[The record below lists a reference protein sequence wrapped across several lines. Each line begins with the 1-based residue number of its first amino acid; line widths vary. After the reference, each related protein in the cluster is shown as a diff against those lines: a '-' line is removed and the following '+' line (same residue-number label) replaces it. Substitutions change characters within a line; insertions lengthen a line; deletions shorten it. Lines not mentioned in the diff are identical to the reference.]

1 MGKGWGKESVDI
13 KSTAQ
18 SKEKN
23 DKLDF
28 IKIKKKITLCENIT
42 LREIICKLHMSNKL
56 YPEYVKNSYN
66 SMVRKLSEK
75 MGKRLLILSRDKIYF
90 SLFLPLSIVKHYVYY
105 I

>member
-1 MGKGWGKESVDI
+1 M
-13 KSTAQ
+13 
-18 SKEKN
+18 
-23 DKLDF
+23 
-28 IKIKKKITLCENIT
+28 T

>member
-1 MGKGWGKESVDI
+1 
-13 KSTAQ
+13 
-18 SKEKN
+18 
-23 DKLDF
+23 
-28 IKIKKKITLCENIT
+28 
-42 LREIICKLHMSNKL
+42 MSNKL